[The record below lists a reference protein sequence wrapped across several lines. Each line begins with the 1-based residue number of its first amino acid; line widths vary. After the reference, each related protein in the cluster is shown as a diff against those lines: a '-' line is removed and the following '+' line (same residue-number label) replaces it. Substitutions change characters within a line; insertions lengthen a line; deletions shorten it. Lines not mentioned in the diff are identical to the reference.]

1 MLWRPTFRTQNHA
14 ALFAGGGAP
23 PSYDTD
29 AQAYFDAIV
38 TNGGADPD
46 STRKTLIDGLVTGL
60 KSDSIW
66 TKITAL
72 YLFAAHDSVAARVNL
87 KTPATVASAVNS
99 PTFTTDRGY
108 TGDAVSAHVD
118 SGLTASTLT
127 RTDATIFA
135 ICNTLSNTSLS
146 PVIGWNANTA
156 ELRLDGN
163 TLSSNRARIG
173 ATNSTAPTTQP
184 LADHFVAGRRT
195 GTSQDIV
202 VETSVEGAS
211 TATDSSTGATAAIYF
226 LRVGTAYG
234 DSQISIGGWGVYL
247 NDTEAA
253 NLRTRL
259 RTYCTGVG
267 VI

>member
-1 MLWRPTFRTQNHA
+1 MSNLT
-14 ALFAGGGAP
+14 LLGAGGPSAP
-23 PSYDTD
+23 ASYDTD

-38 TNGGADPD
+38 TNGGSDPNT
-46 STRKTLIDGLVTGL
+46 TRKNLINDLVLGL

-66 TKITAL
+66 SKITAL

-87 KTPATVASAVNS
+87 KDPSNVAAAVNS

-108 TGDAVSAHVD
+108 TGDAVAAHVD
-118 SGLTASTLT
+118 TNLTASTID
-127 RTDATIFA
+127 RTNATIFA
-135 ICNTLSNTSLS
+135 ICNTLSTTSLS
-146 PVIGWNANTA
+146 PVVGWNANTA
-156 ELRLDGN
+156 ELRLDSN

-173 ATNSTAPTTQP
+173 ATNSTAPTTNP
-184 LADHFVAGRRT
+184 LSDHFVAGRRT
-195 GTSQDIV
+195 GTAQDII

-211 TATDSSTGATAAIYF
+211 TATDSSAGATNPIYF
-226 LRVGTAYG
+226 LRVGPTHG
-234 DSQISIGGWGVYL
+234 NSEISIGGWGVYL
-247 NDTEAA
+247 TDTEAA